1 METGSDYCGSCR
13 CKFFA
18 KSRLSSH
25 RVRFRCCELNK
36 TSFGEDSE
44 SPVTRNVWVDPV
56 TAGKRIFWIQNLI
69 WVTNTILDKVLY

>member
-1 METGSDYCGSCR
+1 M
-13 CKFFA
+13 
-18 KSRLSSH
+18 
-25 RVRFRCCELNK
+25 

-44 SPVTRNVWVDPV
+44 SPVTQNVWVDPV